1 MKRED
6 YEQLGTLERAIYDY
20 MEKAFRENDYT
31 IELDEPMFKPDG
43 YVTATLTFGG
53 YAIRASLN
61 EKRYVC
67 WHCDRTMERLIKAIP
82 HIEVKLVAQAK
93 RIIKEMEPEL
103 RQKRIKELQDEI
115 NRLKIA

>member
-1 MKRED
+1 MEKEV
-6 YEQLGTLERAIYDY
+6 YEKLGTMERMIYDY
-20 MEKAFRENDYT
+20 LEKAFRENDYT
-31 IELDEPMFKPDG
+31 IELDEPWFKSDG
-43 YVTATLTFGG
+43 YVTGTLTFGG

-93 RIIKEMEPEL
+93 RIINEMKPKL
-103 RQKRIKELQDEI
+103 RQQRICELEKELAI
-115 NRLKIA
+115 LKSA